1 MRYSSKVK
9 STKRDRF
16 IVLNSHFLEHITGG
30 SDGAI
35 KDDPKLGPKENPNK
49 KRT

>member
-30 SDGAI
+30 SDGSI
-35 KDDPKLGPKENPNK
+35 KDDPKLEPKSEKPG
-49 KRT
+49 